1 MAVHNAVDILGWAL
15 EPQGSAWIARQ
26 AYQYL
31 EEEFY
36 SFSAS
41 IELLAKVDKDT
52 LVKVMKSDFTQASE
66 SEILQ
71 TLIRWGE
78 QQLKMKNKDYLSPN
92 GAMSA
97 STSSTLS
104 RKNAKRRQVSSN
116 TSYFSVYFLS
126 HGEKKFKHYVLPIQF
141 GYLLRLVM

>member
-78 QQLKMKNKDYLSPN
+78 QQLKMKTGHRPQQETPPPN
-92 GAMSA
+92 QP
-97 STSSTLS
+97 
-104 RKNAKRRQVSSN
+104 QVWPQ
-116 TSYFSVYFLS
+116 TQLFSVSFFL
-126 HGEKKFKHYVLPIQF
+126 
-141 GYLLRLVM
+141 

>member
-104 RKNAKRRQVSSN
+104 RKNAKRRQVKPIRSSI
-116 TSYFSVYFLS
+116 F
-126 HGEKKFKHYVLPIQF
+126 
-141 GYLLRLVM
+141 

>member
-116 TSYFSVYFLS
+116 TSYFSVFFLS
-126 HGEKKFKHYVLPIQF
+126 YVKKTTSQVFFGHFEKKN
-141 GYLLRLVM
+141 

>member
-104 RKNAKRRQVSSN
+104 RKNAKRRQVSLIPHFFRF
-116 TSYFSVYFLS
+116 TFF
-126 HGEKKFKHYVLPIQF
+126 HK
-141 GYLLRLVM
+141 